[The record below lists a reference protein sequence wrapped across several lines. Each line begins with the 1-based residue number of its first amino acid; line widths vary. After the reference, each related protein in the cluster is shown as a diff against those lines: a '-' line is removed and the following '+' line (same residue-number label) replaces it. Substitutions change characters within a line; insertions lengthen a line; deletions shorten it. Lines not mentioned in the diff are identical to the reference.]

1 MLAGSAETVGA
12 LVTAVTF
19 FGTGFTGSTLGV
31 GVVVLGGSTFGASIV
46 LVFGEVFATGFSIF
60 GFSTFGFSTF
70 GGGVTF
76 GFSTVDFT
84 LVVAGVELFGALSS
98 LSSKSAKDIRKP
110 PIERVDPDDV
120 IKPLKE
126 LE

>member
-1 MLAGSAETVGA
+1 
-12 LVTAVTF
+12 
-19 FGTGFTGSTLGV
+19 
-31 GVVVLGGSTFGASIV
+31 VVVLGGSTFGASI
-46 LVFGEVFATGFSIF
+46 VFGEVFATGFSIF

-70 GGGVTF
+70 GGVATL
-76 GFSTVDFT
+76 GFSTVVFT

-110 PIERVDPDDV
+110 PIERVDPDGV
-120 IKPLKE
+120 INLVPPLKE